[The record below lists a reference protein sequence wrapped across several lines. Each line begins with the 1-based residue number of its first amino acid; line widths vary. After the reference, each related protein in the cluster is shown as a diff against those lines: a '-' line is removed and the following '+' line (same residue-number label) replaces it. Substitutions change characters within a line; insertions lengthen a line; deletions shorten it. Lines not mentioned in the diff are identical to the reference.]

1 MSGKEILVLE
11 NAHRHLLAGLKFGS
25 LGKIPVGIASE
36 LVTGIGGG
44 HDRLPIRCG
53 LKGSELLSGGKDRFA
68 ATGDWT

>member
-1 MSGKEILVLE
+1 MSGTRRLALE
-11 NAHRHLLAGLKFGS
+11 NAHRYFLTGLKFGS

-68 ATGDWT
+68 ATGNWA